1 VLVGL
6 WLISGGVAA
15 GFFGSLLG
23 LGGGTLIVPLLTL
36 VFNLPLLTAVGVS
49 LICVIVTSGA
59 SAGVFLERHVA
70 NLRLGMTLEMFTAAG
85 ALVGG
90 SIAFLLPEKAL
101 EIFFAILL
109 TYTSITMFRR
119 GRAAGGPEEETVVD
133 EDADEPPGDQF
144 FDASLSGTDYRVKRI
159 PAGAAGSVG
168 AGVVSALLG
177 IGGGIVKVPVMH
189 LVMGVP
195 LRVSTATSNL
205 MMGITASAGAI
216 IYLSRGLIDP
226 YVTSPTA
233 LGVFVG
239 ASIGSRV
246 AHRIDVRVLRGLFV
260 AILLYTAFQMLLRA
274 VSP

>member
-1 VLVGL
+1 
-6 WLISGGVAA
+6 
-15 GFFGSLLG
+15 
-23 LGGGTLIVPLLTL
+23 
-36 VFNLPLLTAVGVS
+36 
-49 LICVIVTSGA
+49 
-59 SAGVFLERHVA
+59 
-70 NLRLGMTLEMFTAAG
+70 MTLELFTAIG

-90 SIAFLLPEKAL
+90 SLAFLLPEKAL
-101 EIFFAILL
+101 EILFAVLL

-133 EDADEPPGDQF
+133 DEVEGEDQF
-144 FDASLSGTDYRVKRI
+144 FDANLSGADYRVKRV

-205 MMGITASAGAI
+205 MMGITAAAGAI

-226 YVTSPTA
+226 FVASPTA

-246 AHRIDVRVLRGLFV
+246 AHRIDVRILRGLFV
-260 AILLYTAFQMLLRA
+260 AILLYTALQMLLRA
-274 VSP
+274 FS

>member
-1 VLVGL
+1 VLVGF

-70 NLRLGMTLEMFTAAG
+70 NLRLGMTLEMFTAIG

-133 EDADEPPGDQF
+133 EEADEPAGDQF

-226 YVTSPTA
+226 FVASPTA

>member
-133 EDADEPPGDQF
+133 EDADEPAGDQF

>member
-70 NLRLGMTLEMFTAAG
+70 NLRLGMTLELFTATG

-90 SIAFLLPEKAL
+90 IFAFLLPEKAL
-101 EIFFAILL
+101 EIFFAVLL

-133 EDADEPPGDQF
+133 EDDPAEPAQDQF
-144 FDASLSGTDYRVKRI
+144 FDANLSGANYRVKRV

-195 LRVSTATSNL
+195 LRVATATSNL
-205 MMGITASAGAI
+205 MMGITAAAGAI

-226 YVTSPTA
+226 FVASPTA

-274 VSP
+274 FS

>member
-1 VLVGL
+1 VLVGF
-6 WLISGGVAA
+6 WLIAGGVGA

-36 VFNLPLLTAVGVS
+36 VFDLPLLTAIGVS
-49 LICVIVTSGA
+49 LVCVIVTSGA

-70 NLRLGMTLEMFTAAG
+70 NLRLGMTLELFTAIG

-90 SIAFLLPEKAL
+90 LVAFLLPERAL
-101 EIFFAILL
+101 EILFAVLL
-109 TYTSITMFRR
+109 VYTSISMFRR
-119 GRAAGGPEEETVVD
+119 GRIIAPEEDTVI
-133 EDADEPPGDQF
+133 EEPGDDQF
-144 FDASLSGTDYRVKRI
+144 FDTTLSGPTYRVRRV
-159 PAGAAGSVG
+159 PFGAAGSVG

-195 LRVSTATSNL
+195 LRVATATSNL

-216 IYLSRGLIDP
+216 IYLQRGLIDP
-226 YVTSPTA
+226 FVASPTA

-246 AHRIDVRVLRGLFV
+246 AHRIDVRILRGLFI
-260 AILLYTAFQMLLRA
+260 AILLYTALQMLLRA
-274 VSP
+274 FS